1 MGCGGRS
8 TKKILAQGK
17 IKWKKIHARQLI
29 LKNIHAMAEKKK
41 SSKEFDNEK
50 KFLRLENSPPPAIT
64 FLKVRPLTEQVGP
77 LVD

>member
-1 MGCGGRS
+1 MEKNSCTPINPKKYSCYGR
-8 TKKILAQGK
+8 
-17 IKWKKIHARQLI
+17 
-29 LKNIHAMAEKKK
+29 KKK
-41 SSKEFDNEK
+41 SSKEFDNEQ